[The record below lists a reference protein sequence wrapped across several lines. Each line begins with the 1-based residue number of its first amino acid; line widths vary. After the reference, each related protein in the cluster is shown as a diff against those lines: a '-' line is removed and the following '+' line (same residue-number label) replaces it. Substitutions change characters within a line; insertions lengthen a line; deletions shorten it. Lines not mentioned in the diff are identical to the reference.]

1 MDIKNFINKGVALNK
16 RNAPIDVHK
25 KSTTSNLQYVPE
37 EIKKI
42 ARDMDSQFAKLMIQ
56 KMKATI
62 SRNEE
67 QSTAN
72 QIYEGYLS
80 DEYSKAM
87 AMQNNGSGVQ
97 ELILDQIYPHRYR
110 NKITYDHYLKNQK
123 DLIER
128 FNKNKIELEVQDE

>member
-16 RNAPIDVHK
+16 QKSPINIQR
-25 KSTTSNLQYVPE
+25 KSSKSNLEYVPE

-56 KMKATI
+56 KMKATV

-67 QSTAN
+67 PSTAN
-72 QIYEGYLS
+72 QIYESYMS

-87 AMQNNGSGVQ
+87 AQQNNGTGVQ

-110 NKITYDHYLKNQK
+110 NKITYEHYLQNQK

-128 FNKNKIELEVQDE
+128 FKRNKVDIEE